1 MAIIAEGNDP
11 RKSARKAGASAV
23 AAVATAAL
31 VLVPGA
37 GIPVVLKLV
46 ATAVLTFAARFFSDV
61 SKPRPRTAKPDATR
75 STP

>member
-11 RKSARKAGASAV
+11 RKSARKAV
-23 AAVATAAL
+23 AAGLASGVASAL